1 MPCPHQH
8 WHERDCYLK
17 AGCDDFLVKPIRS
30 ERVYRALSD
39 LLGIK
44 FEYRPI
50 PASYS
55 AEETTDFGQLS
66 LPEDLALRLSTA
78 AELHSATVIKSCLE
92 EVEALGPS
100 GVRLARHLRGFL
112 ASYDMKSIQGLVSQ
126 IPVHA

>member
-1 MPCPHQH
+1 
-8 WHERDCYLK
+8 
-17 AGCDDFLVKPIRS
+17 
-30 ERVYRALSD
+30 
-39 LLGIK
+39 
-44 FEYRPI
+44 
-50 PASYS
+50 
-55 AEETTDFGQLS
+55 LS